1 MNIAVVGK
9 SSISS
14 GTFLSV
20 KNIAYNATT
29 HMYTLTKSDDTTV
42 QYSSDVYYL
51 VILWN

>member
-14 GTFLSV
+14 GTFLSI

-42 QYSSDVYYL
+42 TYSSDLYYL
-51 VILWN
+51 VILWS